1 MSKVSS
7 LASKKFPDLPKVS
20 GVTLASGSGN
30 IKTTNQSDVLLVE
43 LVPGSVAAGVFTKSR
58 TAGAAVDWC
67 RNILSENE
75 VRGLVVNS
83 GNANAFTG
91 GAGIAAVKAISE
103 KAANLI
109 GCKTNQIYIAQTGVI
124 GEPLP
129 VERITKIL
137 PSLHG
142 QMGSNWH
149 EAAVTICT
157 TDTYPK
163 GATRTAEING
173 TSVTISGIAKGS
185 GMISPDMA
193 TMLAFIFTDAAIA
206 KLELQRLLAE
216 SAEETFNSITVDSDT
231 STNDAVLAF
240 ASGLAKNEQSYSI
253 KSRELL
259 SFRNAFQDVMLD
271 LAHQVVRDGEGAT
284 KFVEIGI
291 SGAES
296 DAAARVIGLVIANS
310 PLVKTAIAGEDAN
323 WGRIVMAVGKSGERI
338 DRDKLALTIGGI
350 QIAKLG
356 CVVPGYD
363 ELPVHAHMKGQE
375 ILIEVD
381 VGVGT
386 GLATVWTCDLTHG
399 YISINADY
407 RS

>member
-1 MSKVSS
+1 MSKVSF

-129 VERITKIL
+129 VERITNIL
-137 PSLHG
+137 PSLYG

>member
-1 MSKVSS
+1 M
-7 LASKKFPDLPKVS
+7 
-20 GVTLASGSGN
+20 ASGSGN

>member
-7 LASKKFPDLPKVS
+7 LASKKFPDLPEVS

-91 GAGIAAVKAISE
+91 GAGIAAVKAISK

>member
-1 MSKVSS
+1 MSKVSP